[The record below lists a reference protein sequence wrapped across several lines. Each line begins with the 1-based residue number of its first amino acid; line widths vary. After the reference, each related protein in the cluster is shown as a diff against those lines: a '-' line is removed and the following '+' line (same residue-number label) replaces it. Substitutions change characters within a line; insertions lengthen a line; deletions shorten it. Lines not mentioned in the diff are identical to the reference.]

1 MIYLFDIAFNWSNY
15 VKQMWNLSLG
25 LIEDISL
32 TTGGFKA
39 VDNVSEKWITIK
51 LLTVVVHWAVGWKIF
66 TLRICNLYKLWCS
79 TQTLKLY

>member
-51 LLTVVVHWAVGWKIF
+51 LLTVVVHWAVQRLSVEKYLLCAYVIYINYDA
-66 TLRICNLYKLWCS
+66 L
-79 TQTLKLY
+79 LKH